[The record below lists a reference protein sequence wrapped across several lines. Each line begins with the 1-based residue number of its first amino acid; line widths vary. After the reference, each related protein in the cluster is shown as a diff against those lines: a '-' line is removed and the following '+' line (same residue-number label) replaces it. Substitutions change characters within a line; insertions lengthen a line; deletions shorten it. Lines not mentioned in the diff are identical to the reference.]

1 MSRKNL
7 LAGILLTA
15 CAAALAWW
23 GYRADAAT
31 GEPPLSFEAPGG
43 ASNEPNQCAFTWAT
57 QDLPELS
64 DQVQTAIQE
73 VQAGAEA
80 RAEAYGENCTFA
92 DGRAD
97 FSAMETDF
105 TISFQVRSQNEI
117 EEIVRG
123 VAGALGCQAD
133 ITMTQVTPALI
144 NDLRVAMR
152 VQEAARRVL
161 PDSQLDTASFTT
173 MGAEDMAFFLE
184 KVPGCYFFVGS
195 ANRDKGLDYG
205 HHNPKFDLD
214 ENAVPRAAALM
225 ASAAAD
231 FLK

>member
-1 MSRKNL
+1 FALGMHLWNEQPL
-7 LAGILLTA
+7 GWIG
-15 CAAALAWW
+15 AAAGPVMAGADEFKIVISGKGGHGAVPHATVDPVLATAHVVTALQSIVS
-23 GYRADAAT
+23 RNVA
-31 GEPPLSFEAPGG
+31 PL
-43 ASNEPNQCAFTWAT
+43 
-57 QDLPELS
+57 
-64 DQVQTAIQE
+64 QTAVVSVTTIHGGTAFNVIPGE
-73 VQAGAEA
+73 VSIHGTIRTFELAV
-80 RAEAYGENCTFA
+80 RAKVVERF
-92 DGRAD
+92 
-97 FSAMETDF
+97 
-105 TISFQVRSQNEI
+105 

-133 ITMTQVTPALI
+133 ITVTQVTPALI

-205 HHNPKFDLD
+205 HHHAKFDVD
-214 ENAVPRAAALM
+214 ENAMPRAAALM